1 MSEGRKIDARYFDI
15 PIGRE
20 SSISRKTLAALW
32 GVNDRKARAIVAAL
46 RADDNGDGYVIVS
59 HSSGKGYYRT
69 SNPDEI
75 EHFIRETTKR
85 AANTFGLLKKA
96 RRILRSSGKGL

>member
-1 MSEGRKIDARYFDI
+1 MSERKIDPRYYDI
-15 PIGRE
+15 PVGRE
-20 SSISRKTLAALW
+20 NAISRKLLAALW
-32 GVNDRKARAIVAAL
+32 GTNDRKARAIVAAL

-59 HSSGKGYYRT
+59 HSTSKGYYRT
-69 SNPDEI
+69 NNPDEI